1 MDDNAVVQVAEQAA
15 EAVATNA
22 TANVPAVDTGLD
34 TGHKVLF
41 YVLLGLI
48 SVTVIGVPVAII
60 LWRRS
65 AKKCKQLEEELNKLK
80 NPETTTAEAAP
91 AESTA
96 EAKQDESKAE
106 EKPEDKKKK

>member
-1 MDDNAVVQVAEQAA
+1 MGENNIVEVAAEQAT
-15 EAVATNA
+15 EAIVNTATS
-22 TANVPAVDTGLD
+22 VPAVDTGLD

-80 NPETTTAEAAP
+80 KPADAP
-91 AESTA
+91 ATETK
-96 EAKQDESKAE
+96 EEPKAE
-106 EKPEDKKKK
+106 EKPADDKKKK

>member
-1 MDDNAVVQVAEQAA
+1 MGENNIVEVAAEQAT
-15 EAVATNA
+15 EAVVNTATS
-22 TANVPAVDTGLD
+22 VPAVDTGLD

-80 NPETTTAEAAP
+80 NPTPEAEKPADATTTETKEEP
-91 AESTA
+91 
-96 EAKQDESKAE
+96 KAE
-106 EKPEDKKKK
+106 EKPADDKKKK